1 MISKK
6 DANYKANNPTIS
18 DYDPWLT
25 YLDMNN
31 LYANIPH
38 PEKDFDWCTQEQIET
53 FDVVDIPDDSKTAW
67 ICSGG
72 WPKKNYPDNPHD
84 YHSDLSFSRLS
95 HGFYP
100 LAPENKTITDEM
112 LQYVS

>member
-38 PEKDFDWCTQEQIET
+38 PEKDFD
-53 FDVVDIPDDSKTAW
+53 
-67 ICSGG
+67 
-72 WPKKNYPDNPHD
+72 
-84 YHSDLSFSRLS
+84 
-95 HGFYP
+95 
-100 LAPENKTITDEM
+100 
-112 LQYVS
+112 